1 MRTSTLILSIATAT
15 FAATT
20 GWLAWEL
27 HRRDAEEA
35 VVSAT
40 LAPSGAPGET
50 SASSSVAIAGK
61 TSNPSPAGYASSGTP
76 PASAL
81 APDSDLL
88 VQAPSAAGK
97 RDVDQDPAVNFA
109 RQFLARYDD
118 SAQREVQ
125 LDEARSAAR
134 RQYSALKEKLGLSN
148 ARFEQLVDLVAQQ
161 NLKAQELWAR
171 CALNANCDPK
181 SPRPMDDR
189 SPELAALLGAGN
201 MDSFNAYRDALM
213 ERDAVAQFRGRLSD
227 AQFLPQAQS
236 EQLIAALAEERKLF
250 AQEAG
255 QRGTE
260 LTAIITPLGTL
271 WYPADA
277 GSVDVQLAEA
287 AAYSQRMRARAAG
300 VLSPAQLAA
309 FIQMQEELLAQLA
322 TMIRPQSVKPDKA
335 ATLKLAQS

>member
-1 MRTSTLILSIATAT
+1 MRTSTLVLSIATAT
-15 FAATT
+15 FATTT

-27 HRRDAEEA
+27 HRRDAEATA
-35 VVSAT
+35 VTAASAARDAAGESSASAST
-40 LAPSGAPGET
+40 ATTRESSTPSPTMGAQPEGLAST
-50 SASSSVAIAGK
+50 TASSSPTEAL
-61 TSNPSPAGYASSGTP
+61 STP
-76 PASAL
+76 
-81 APDSDLL
+81 
-88 VQAPSAAGK
+88 GK
-97 RDVDQDPAVNFA
+97 RNVEHDPATTFA

-118 SAQREVQ
+118 SAQREGQ

-148 ARFEQLVDLVAQQ
+148 TRFEQLVDLVAQQ

-171 CALNANCDPK
+171 CAVNADCDPK

-189 SPELAALLGAGN
+189 SPELLALLGAGN
-201 MDSFNAYRDALM
+201 IDSFNAYRDALM

-277 GSVDVQLAEA
+277 GSIDVQLAEA

-300 VLSPAQLAA
+300 VLTPAQLAA
-309 FIQMQEELLAQLA
+309 FVQMQEELLAQLA
-322 TMIRPQSVKPDKA
+322 TMIRPQSVKPDKTN
-335 ATLKLAQS
+335 TLKLAQG

>member
-1 MRTSTLILSIATAT
+1 MGAQPDGLASTT
-15 FAATT
+15 
-20 GWLAWEL
+20 
-27 HRRDAEEA
+27 
-35 VVSAT
+35 
-40 LAPSGAPGET
+40 
-50 SASSSVAIAGK
+50 ASSSPTEAL
-61 TSNPSPAGYASSGTP
+61 STP
-76 PASAL
+76 
-81 APDSDLL
+81 
-88 VQAPSAAGK
+88 GK
-97 RDVDQDPAVNFA
+97 RNVEQDPATTFA

-118 SAQREVQ
+118 SAQREGQ

-148 ARFEQLVDLVAQQ
+148 AKFEQLVDLVAQQ

-171 CALNANCDPK
+171 CAVDTNCDPK

-189 SPELAALLGAGN
+189 SPELLALLGAGN
-201 MDSFNAYRDALM
+201 IDSFNAYRDALM

-277 GSVDVQLAEA
+277 GSIDVQLAEA

-300 VLSPAQLAA
+300 VLTPAQLAA
-309 FIQMQEELLAQLA
+309 FVQMQEELLAQLA
-322 TMIRPQSVKPDKA
+322 TMIRPQSVKPDKTN
-335 ATLKLAQS
+335 TLKLAQG